1 MENNFK
7 TVDSELKN
15 KLSELSEIGIISET
29 EDNRIKKLKQLKDM
43 ICTFVNERSVLDYEK
58 VFKALGSKTRLAI
71 LQLILS
77 GIRCSCEI
85 EYILELSQSTV
96 SHHLKILSESRIIRL
111 EKSGKWVFAFPTVN
125 KKFSKELFLDILNL
139 IL

>member
-7 TVDSELKN
+7 TVDSELKS
-15 KLSELSEIGIISET
+15 KLSELLEIGIISET
-29 EDNRIKKLKQLKDM
+29 EDDRIKKLKQLKDM
-43 ICTFVNERSVLDYEK
+43 ICTFVNERIVLEYEK

-111 EKSGKWVFAFPTVN
+111 EKSGKWVFAFSTVN